1 MKAASIEIHDF
12 APAEENFR
20 DAVLAGLKASQ
31 KEISAKYFYDERG
44 SALFEKICELE
55 EYYPTRTEIGM
66 LEKHA
71 DDMAALIGPGC
82 YLIEYG
88 SGASRKVR
96 ILLDALESPT
106 AYIPVDISKEHLVRA
121 AEDLA
126 RDYPNIDVAAVCADY
141 TQAYTLPV
149 PDDVAPDRKTV
160 FFPGSTIGNFMPDQ
174 AVAFLG
180 HTARLLT
187 GGGELLIGVDLKKD
201 EATLNAA
208 YNDKLGVTAAF
219 NLNLLTRINREL
231 GANFDLDCFRHHAF
245 YNAEQSQIE
254 MHLISERVQTVTID
268 GEAIDFAKGETIH
281 TENSHKYTVEEF
293 HGLAGR
299 AGFTPVRV
307 WTDPDH
313 LFSLHYL
320 QAA

>member
-55 EYYPTRTEIGM
+55 EYYPTRTEIG
-66 LEKHA
+66 
-71 DDMAALIGPGC
+71 
-82 YLIEYG
+82 
-88 SGASRKVR
+88 
-96 ILLDALESPT
+96 

-126 RDYPNIDVAAVCADY
+126 RDYPNIDVTAVCADY